1 MAITP
6 IEIAVLA
13 VVVIIFV
20 MWGPKK
26 IPELARAL
34 GRARKEFSEGVKE
47 AQASP
52 GASGPAQPE
61 STDDTLLE
69 TARKLGITT
78 EGKTAEQ
85 ISQEI
90 VKRANKSS

>member
-26 IPELARAL
+26 IPELARSL
-34 GRARKEFSEGVKE
+34 GRARKEFRKE
-47 AQASP
+47 DLDYRIALAVQSR
-52 GASGPAQPE
+52 PE
-61 STDDTLLE
+61 SSMRPL
-69 TARKLGITT
+69 
-78 EGKTAEQ
+78 
-85 ISQEI
+85 
-90 VKRANKSS
+90 

>member
-6 IEIAVLA
+6 VEIAVLA

-26 IPELARAL
+26 IPELARSL

-47 AQASP
+47 GQTAP
-52 GASGPAQPE
+52 GTTAVTQPE
-61 STDDTLLE
+61 STGDALLD
-69 TARKLGITT
+69 TARKLGIDT
-78 EGKTAEQ
+78 EGKTREQ

-90 VKRANKSS
+90 VNKAKGSS

>member
-26 IPELARAL
+26 IPELARSL

-47 AQASP
+47 GQTS
-52 GASGPAQPE
+52 QKE
-61 STDDTLLE
+61 S
-69 TARKLGITT
+69 A
-78 EGKTAEQ
+78 
-85 ISQEI
+85 
-90 VKRANKSS
+90 